1 MVHIVGLAFGTWK
14 IEGESITKFRVANF
28 FIYYL
33 AAPLP
38 TLGHY
43 WGDSLL
49 HLILITAFLVINI
62 KPEGHLEFQDKSGS
76 LSVAEQPVGFELGT
90 FWFFCNVLLAY
101 WATLP

>member
-43 WGDSLL
+43 
-49 HLILITAFLVINI
+49 
-62 KPEGHLEFQDKSGS
+62 
-76 LSVAEQPVGFELGT
+76 
-90 FWFFCNVLLAY
+90 
-101 WATLP
+101 